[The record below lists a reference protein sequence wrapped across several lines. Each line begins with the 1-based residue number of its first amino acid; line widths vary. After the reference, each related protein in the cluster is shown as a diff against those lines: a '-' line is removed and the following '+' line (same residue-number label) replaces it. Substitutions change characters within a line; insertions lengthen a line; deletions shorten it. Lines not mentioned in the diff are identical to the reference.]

1 MRKKKGNAL
10 PQEGF
15 SRRDFLKGAGVAVST
30 GMLDAPETAH
40 AAEEHSPGVV
50 GPGAVP
56 ITLQINGKAHNL
68 KVEPRV
74 TLLDALRSQL
84 DLTGAKKVCDRGVC
98 GACTVIMDG
107 RPVYAC
113 NVLAIE

>member
-1 MRKKKGNAL
+1 MRGKKKNLQDHPA
-10 PQEGF
+10 EGF
-15 SRRDFLKGAGVAVST
+15 SRRDFLKGASMAVST
-30 GMLDAPETAH
+30 GLLAAPE
-40 AAEEHSPGVV
+40 AAVAAQEHPPEVL

-56 ITLQINGKAHNL
+56 ITLQINGKAHSL

-74 TLLDALRSQL
+74 TLLDALRNQL

-107 RPVYAC
+107 RPAQST
-113 NVLAIE
+113 